1 MENVLKWVSKD
12 KTEFVISDPE
22 EFARMWGEEKSK
34 KKCAKKNLSRCLNYQ
49 ITIGR
54 LKRNCKRRFRYI
66 FVDKESRENCQSISM
81 PKENRDRSYILN
93 NKRPGN
99 KNFLETPKSLL
110 HGNLSN
116 RSDRKLSKN
125 SYNIMDIEPTSVNET
140 KHSKVGFIENDH
152 SINQLQK
159 SVISNQIP
167 VIMNMPS
174 INRETSS
181 DYSESSI
188 SDIFSPDMLEDQILS
203 SPSSKAD
210 DSNDQDVTKGSEHEY
225 NALITDLAEI
235 DPKNASFLHSFI
247 GNSLSEEL
255 NLYHL

>member
-1 MENVLKWVSKD
+1 MENVVKWVNKD

-22 EFARMWGEEKSK
+22 EFARLWGEEKS

-66 FVDKESRENCQSISM
+66 FVNKESREKCQNISM
-81 PKENRDRSYILN
+81 LKENRDRSCILN
-93 NKRPGN
+93 NKRSGN
-99 KNFLETPKSLL
+99 KNFLERPTSLL

-116 RSDRKLSKN
+116 RFDRKLSKN
-125 SYNIMDIEPTSVNET
+125 SYNIIDIEPTSINET
-140 KHSKVGFIENDH
+140 KQSQVGFIENDLG
-152 SINQLQK
+152 INQLEK

-167 VIMNMPS
+167 VITNMPS
-174 INRETSS
+174 IDRETSS
-181 DYSESSI
+181 DCSESSI
-188 SDIFSPDMLEDQILS
+188 SDIFSPDMLEDQTLS
-203 SPSSKAD
+203 SPSDKSD
-210 DSNDQDVTKGSEHEY
+210 DSNDQDVTKANEHEY

-247 GNSLSEEL
+247 GHSLREEL

>member
-1 MENVLKWVSKD
+1 MENVVKWVNKD

-22 EFARMWGEEKSK
+22 EFARMWGEEKS

-66 FVDKESRENCQSISM
+66 FVDKESRENCQNISM
-81 PKENRDRSYILN
+81 LKENRDRSYILN
-93 NKRPGN
+93 NKRSGN
-99 KNFLETPKSLL
+99 KNFLETPTSLL

-116 RSDRKLSKN
+116 RSDQKLSKN
-125 SYNIMDIEPTSVNET
+125 SYNIIDIEPASVNET
-140 KHSKVGFIENDH
+140 KHLKVSFNENNH
-152 SINQLQK
+152 GLNQLEK

-167 VIMNMPS
+167 VIMNMP
-174 INRETSS
+174 IDKEMSS
-181 DYSESSI
+181 DCSQSSI
-188 SDIFSPDMLEDQILS
+188 SDIFSPDMLEDQALS
-203 SPSSKAD
+203 SPSSKTD
-210 DSNDQDVTKGSEHEY
+210 DSNDQDVTKVNEHEY

-247 GNSLSEEL
+247 GNSLREEL